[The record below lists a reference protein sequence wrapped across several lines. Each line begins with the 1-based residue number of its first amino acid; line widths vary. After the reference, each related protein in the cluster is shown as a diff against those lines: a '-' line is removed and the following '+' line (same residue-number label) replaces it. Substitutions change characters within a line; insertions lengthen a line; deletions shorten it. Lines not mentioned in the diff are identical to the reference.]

1 MPDIKWIDA
10 REFREAGFLQE
21 ANRQF
26 FHPHGLALAVTSV
39 TDDEG
44 APIHTFAL
52 TAEQHST
59 LRDILKA
66 VRETADSV
74 GEWSDNTL
82 GALLGAIEG
91 AARYDVGDSY
101 FQGVW
106 DYRDDP
112 EGVIFGSWPERDREK
127 VERVAVERE
136 KHRSARAEMFGADT
150 DVEPIGWE
158 APPDA

>member
-26 FHPHGLALAVTSV
+26 FHPHGLALAVTTV
-39 TDDEG
+39 TDDDEG
-44 APIHTFAL
+44 GPVRTFAL
-52 TAEQHST
+52 TAEQYERA
-59 LRDILKA
+59 LMLAADNVDDDDVGLLAA
-66 VRETADSV
+66 VKD
-74 GEWSDNTL
+74 
-82 GALLGAIEG
+82 

-112 EGVIFGSWPERDREK
+112 EGVIFGSWYGHHIEK
-127 VERVAVERE
+127 VERVAAERE
-136 KHRSARAEMFGADT
+136 KHREARAEMFGVDT